1 MKLNDMT
8 IEELYQRIMRLAN
21 DASDFDL
28 VEQDYYTNEIRMV
41 LDEIEERIN
50 EELENQDD

>member
-1 MKLNDMT
+1 MNLKDMT
-8 IEELYQRIMRLAN
+8 TEELYERIMRLAN

-50 EELENQDD
+50 EELENAT